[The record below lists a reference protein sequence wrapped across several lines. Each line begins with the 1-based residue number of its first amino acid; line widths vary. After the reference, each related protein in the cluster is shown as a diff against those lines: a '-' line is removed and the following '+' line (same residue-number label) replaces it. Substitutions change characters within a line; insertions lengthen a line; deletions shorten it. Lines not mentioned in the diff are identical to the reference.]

1 MAGGTWVAPGRT
13 ALTQRPQKTGREPA
27 TSAFL
32 THPLFRIEL
41 MFDQVTRARELL
53 KKAVADLDPEVLDAS
68 AAKGLVTEF
77 AEIERVA
84 AAGKALAARR
94 VASSGAWRKD
104 GDRSP
109 AHWMA
114 RTTKT
119 PVGAAAGV
127 LEAAARLKELPGTE
141 RALRAGKLTEIQAKE
156 VATAAAADPSAEDEL
171 LRAAETESVAGLR
184 DRCARVR
191 AAALPDEL
199 ARHDAIRKRRRLRHW
214 SDPDGAFRLD
224 ALLTPDAG
232 AVVMAALGPH
242 RDEIAA
248 EARKQGRRDPDEA
261 YLADALVAVAEHA
274 RDCPEDPVCTGPK
287 AMVHVR
293 VDHSAFTRGACAPG
307 ETCEIPGVGP
317 VPAATA
323 AALAG
328 DSIIASLITN
338 GTDVSAVDHRRREI
352 PARLRS
358 AVIERDR
365 CCVVP
370 GCDVENHLEIDHMVP
385 VHETCK
391 TRLDNLA
398 RLCRWHHY
406 LRLTAATG

>member
-1 MAGGTWVAPGRT
+1 
-13 ALTQRPQKTGREPA
+13 
-27 TSAFL
+27 
-32 THPLFRIEL
+32 
-41 MFDQVTRARELL
+41 MFDEVKRARELL
-53 KKAVADLDPEVLDAS
+53 KGAVAALDPEVLDAGS
-68 AAKGLVTEF
+68 AKELVAEF
-77 AEIERVA
+77 ADIERVA

-94 VASSGAWRKD
+94 VASSGAWRQD

-119 PVGAAAGV
+119 PVGAAAGL
-127 LEAAARLKELPGTE
+127 LETAARVKELPRTE
-141 RALRAGKLTEIQAKE
+141 QALRAGRLNEIQAKE
-156 VATAAAADPSAEDEL
+156 VASAAAADPAAEDEL
-171 LRAAETESVAGLR
+171 LKAAETESAAGLKEC
-184 DRCARVR
+184 CARVR
-191 AAALPDEL
+191 AAALSDEV
-199 ARHDAIRKRRRLRHW
+199 ARYENVRNRRRLRHW

-232 AVVMAALGPH
+232 AAVLAALGPH

-248 EARKQGRRDPDEA
+248 AARKQGRRDPDEA

-293 VDHSAFTRGACAPG
+293 VDHSAFRRGECAPG

-317 VPAATA
+317 VPVATA

-338 GTDVSAVDHRRREI
+338 GTDVTAVDHRRREI

-370 GCDVENHLEIDHMVP
+370 GCDVRHGLEIDHMVP

-406 LRLTAATG
+406 LKTYRGYRLTGPPGRWRWEPPARE

>member
-1 MAGGTWVAPGRT
+1 
-13 ALTQRPQKTGREPA
+13 
-27 TSAFL
+27 
-32 THPLFRIEL
+32 
-41 MFDQVTRARELL
+41 MFDEVKQAEELL
-53 KKAVADLDPEVLDAS
+53 KKAVAALDPEVLES
-68 AAKGLVTEF
+68 TAAKALVERF
-77 AEIERVA
+77 AAIERVA
-84 AAGKALAARR
+84 GAGKALAARR
-94 VASSGAWRKD
+94 VASSGAWRRE

-127 LEAAARLKELPGTE
+127 LETAARLKELPRAE
-141 RALRAGKLTEIQAKE
+141 EALRSGRLNEIQAKE
-156 VATAAAADPSAEDEL
+156 VASAAAADPAAEDDL
-171 LRAAETESVAGLR
+171 LQAAETETVSGLKE
-184 DRCARVR
+184 RCARVR
-191 AAALPDEL
+191 AAALPDEV
-199 ARHDAIRKRRRLRHW
+199 ARYENVRKRRRVRHW

-232 AVVMAALGPH
+232 AAVLAALAPH

-248 EARKQGRRDPDEA
+248 DVRKQGRRDPDEA

-274 RDCPEDPVCTGPK
+274 RDCAGDPVCTGPK

-293 VDHSAFTRGACAPG
+293 VDHSAFARGECRGG

-317 VPAATA
+317 VPVATA

-338 GTDVSAVDHRRREI
+338 GTDVTAVNHHRREV

-370 GCDVENHLEIDHMVP
+370 GCDVAHRLEIDHVTP
-385 VHETCK
+385 VSEGGT
-391 TRLDNLA
+391 TRLDGLA
-398 RLCRWHHY
+398 RLCKWHHY
-406 LRLTAATG
+406 LKAYRGYRLLGPPGEWRWEPPARE

>member
-1 MAGGTWVAPGRT
+1 
-13 ALTQRPQKTGREPA
+13 
-27 TSAFL
+27 
-32 THPLFRIEL
+32 
-41 MFDQVTRARELL
+41 MFDEVKRARELL
-53 KKAVADLDPEVLDAS
+53 KGAVAALDPEVLDAGS
-68 AAKGLVTEF
+68 AKELVAEF
-77 AEIERVA
+77 ADIERVA

-94 VASSGAWRKD
+94 VASSGAWRQD

-119 PVGAAAGV
+119 PVGAAAGL
-127 LEAAARLKELPGTE
+127 LETAARVKELPRTE
-141 RALRAGKLTEIQAKE
+141 QALRAGRLNEIQARE
-156 VATAAAADPSAEDEL
+156 VASAAAADPAAEDEL
-171 LRAAETESVAGLR
+171 LKAAETESAAGLKEC
-184 DRCARVR
+184 CARVR
-191 AAALPDEL
+191 AAALSDEV
-199 ARHDAIRKRRRLRHW
+199 ARYENVRNRRRLRHW

-232 AVVMAALGPH
+232 AVVLAALGPH
-242 RDEIAA
+242 RDEI
-248 EARKQGRRDPDEA
+248 
-261 YLADALVAVAEHA
+261 
-274 RDCPEDPVCTGPK
+274 
-287 AMVHVR
+287 
-293 VDHSAFTRGACAPG
+293 
-307 ETCEIPGVGP
+307 
-317 VPAATA
+317 ATA

-338 GTDVSAVDHRRREI
+338 GTDVTAVDHRRREI

-370 GCDVENHLEIDHMVP
+370 GCDVRHGLEIDHMVP

-406 LRLTAATG
+406 LKTYRGYRLTGPPGRWRWEPPARE